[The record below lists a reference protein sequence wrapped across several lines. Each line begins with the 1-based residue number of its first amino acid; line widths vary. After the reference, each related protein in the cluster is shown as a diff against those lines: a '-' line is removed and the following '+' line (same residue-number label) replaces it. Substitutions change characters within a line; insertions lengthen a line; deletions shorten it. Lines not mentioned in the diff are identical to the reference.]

1 MPLLMVGVAGT
12 AAQLTLTRAWQKG
25 QPLVNT
31 VFQFSGIVFALILGA
46 LVFGENPDT
55 VTFIG
60 IAVVFAAGLTA
71 GIIRVRNPRLN

>member
-1 MPLLMVGVAGT
+1 MCI
-12 AAQLTLTRAWQKG
+12 RDS
-25 QPLVNT
+25 VNT

-46 LVFGENPDT
+46 LVFGEKPDT